1 MVTREMILAARDADL
16 LAYLRIKGYGI
27 IRSGKNE
34 YRLAEHDSLVISNNK
49 WHWKSRDIG
58 GNTLDFLIKYE
69 GQEFKEAVRS
79 LYDIEG
85 QSFTNIGQFTP
96 HEDKNKVRDKNE
108 ALLILSEKNSNHRR
122 AFAYLNKSRAIDSE
136 ILADLLHQGKLF
148 ESKRHNC
155 VFIGKDT
162 SGAVRYAAERG
173 TLTVKAFRK
182 ECDGSDKRFCFSM
195 EGSSCR
201 LYVFESPIDALS
213 HATIY
218 KITGKDYSADHR
230 LSLGGVEPLA
240 LEQYLQDHEQVTEII
255 LCLDN
260 DSVGLDASA
269 RIAEL
274 FVSKGYR
281 VNRETPRHKDFNDD
295 LIALRRYGGIH
306 EGYYS
311 RSNRNRISELDPG
324 DVIECDCT

>member
-1 MVTREMILAARDADL
+1 MVTREMILTARNANL
-16 LAYLRIKGYGI
+16 LAYLHIKGYDI

-69 GQEFKEAVRS
+69 KQEFEESVRS
-79 LYDIEG
+79 LYDTER
-85 QSFTNIGQFTP
+85 QPYAYTGQFTKK
-96 HEDKNKVRDKNE
+96 EYKERSGGKNDT
-108 ALLILSEKNSNHRR
+108 LLILPEKNSNHRR

-136 ILADLLHQGKLF
+136 ILAEMLHQGKLF

-155 VFIGKDT
+155 VFLGKDT

-173 TLTVKAFRK
+173 TLTEKAFRK
-182 ECDGSDKRFCFSM
+182 ECDGSDKRFSFSM

-218 KITGKDYSADHR
+218 KITGEDYRADHR
-230 LSLGGVEPLA
+230 LSLGGVESLA
-240 LEQYLQDHEQVTEII
+240 LEQYLRDHEQVTEII

-260 DSVGLDASA
+260 DSVGLDASV

-274 FVSKGYR
+274 LASKGYK
-281 VNRETPRHKDFNDD
+281 VNRETPRYKDFNDD
-295 LIALRRYGGIH
+295 LIALRRCGGIY

-311 RSNRNRISELDPG
+311 RSNRNRISEPDPRN
-324 DVIECDCT
+324 IIKCDRT

>member
-1 MVTREMILAARDADL
+1 MVTREMILVARNADL
-16 LAYLRIKGYGI
+16 LAYLRIKGYDI
-27 IRSGKNE
+27 FRSAKFE

-49 WHWKSRDIG
+49 WHWKSKDIG

-69 GQEFKEAVRS
+69 KQEFEEAVRS
-79 LYDIEG
+79 LNGMDG
-85 QSFTNIGQFTP
+85 QPFIRTGQITP
-96 HEDKNKVRDKNE
+96 QRDNKKERGKND
-108 ALLILSEKNSNHRR
+108 ALLMLPEKNSNHRR
-122 AFAYLNKSRAIDSE
+122 AFAYLNKSRAIDNE
-136 ILADLLHQGKLF
+136 ILADLLHQRKLF

-155 VFIGKDT
+155 VFLGMDT
-162 SGAVRYAAERG
+162 SGTVRYAAERG
-173 TLTVKAFRK
+173 TLTKKAFRK
-182 ECDGSDKRFCFSM
+182 ECDGSDKRFSFSM

-218 KITGKDYSADHR
+218 KITGEDYRADHR

-260 DSVGLDASA
+260 DSVGLGASA

-274 FVSKGYR
+274 FVSKGYC
-281 VNRETPRHKDFNDD
+281 VKHETPRHKDFNDD
-295 LIALRRYGGIH
+295 LIALRRYGGIY

-311 RSNRNRISELDPG
+311 RSNWNRISEPDSG
-324 DVIECDCT
+324 DIIECDCT